1 MSQTGAAESLEEL
14 KKRIEAL
21 RNLFNDL
28 KPLDE
33 NENPKESP
41 QISAKMSDEVV
52 DSNPYRYVR
61 VDN

>member
-1 MSQTGAAESLEEL
+1 MAQPTAAESLEEL

-33 NENPKESP
+33 NGPSEEST
-41 QISAKMSDEVV
+41 QISAKMSEEVV
-52 DSNPYRYVR
+52 DSNPYRYVSI
-61 VDN
+61 